1 MPEEGMVEVGE
12 LKIHQASHARYFE
25 DFLKFVEYERSM
37 PEIMKTQVMDMVYD
51 QIEDVFEEG
60 TEEREQFDQAME
72 VWAPVRNAKLWNNF
86 QPKK

>member
-60 TEEREQFDQAME
+60 TEDANNSTKR
-72 VWAPVRNAKLWNNF
+72 WKYGLPVRNAKLWNNF

>member
-1 MPEEGMVEVGE
+1 
-12 LKIHQASHARYFE
+12 
-25 DFLKFVEYERSM
+25 M

-72 VWAPVRNAKLWNNF
+72 VCQSETRNYGTIFN
-86 QPKK
+86 

>member
-1 MPEEGMVEVGE
+1 
-12 LKIHQASHARYFE
+12 
-25 DFLKFVEYERSM
+25 M

-72 VWAPVRNAKLWNNF
+72 VWAASPAGNYGTIFNRRSNGSYRSNRRCSLKWN
-86 QPKK
+86 

>member
-1 MPEEGMVEVGE
+1 
-12 LKIHQASHARYFE
+12 
-25 DFLKFVEYERSM
+25 M

-72 VWAPVRNAKLWNNF
+72 VWAASRNAKLWNNF

>member
-1 MPEEGMVEVGE
+1 MPEEGMVEPGE

-72 VWAPVRNAKLWNNF
+72 VWPPVQNAKLWNNF

>member
-1 MPEEGMVEVGE
+1 
-12 LKIHQASHARYFE
+12 
-25 DFLKFVEYERSM
+25 M

-72 VWAPVRNAKLWNNF
+72 VWGRQSETRNYGTIFN
-86 QPKK
+86 